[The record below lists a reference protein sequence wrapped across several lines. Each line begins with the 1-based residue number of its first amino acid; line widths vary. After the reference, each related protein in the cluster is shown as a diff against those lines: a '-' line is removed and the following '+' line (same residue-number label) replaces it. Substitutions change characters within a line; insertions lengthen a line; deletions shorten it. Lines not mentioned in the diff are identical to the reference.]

1 MQAMASSSPL
11 SSLSHS
17 TSFYSLPEGNSTLTT
32 ASSPL
37 HPHPCPYRDARQL
50 PRELKQ
56 HCQIFLEEQLCTSTS
71 ASVGSARAIYVLKC

>member
-56 HCQIFLEEQLCTSTS
+56 HCQIFLEEQLCKS
-71 ASVGSARAIYVLKC
+71 ASTPVGFARAIHAPEC